1 MSSPQSVSV
10 SASTSGPSR
19 NPSAGAASLPARPA
33 MRMRT
38 LLLLPLLLIPL
49 ALTTASLLILRQ
61 HLRQELEQGL
71 AEDLLHSSSTFV
83 NLEKNRR
90 STLAREAILLANQS
104 SLKAL
109 MTTLDEPTIQNEG
122 GEYANLSGSDLF
134 ALASPTGKLI
144 AMYEVEKSTLPAQ
157 LDPAVSE
164 ALRNPAASPY
174 VFLHGKL
181 YEIAAQP
188 IYFGSRESGS
198 VLGYVI
204 VGADIGHSVAKQVAQ
219 SVSGDVAFYS
229 SHRVIS
235 SSLSPEGEASLAGI
249 LANPTAGNR
258 LSDVTVGGEKYR
270 LDRIQLAADTTI
282 PVELVVLKSTQ
293 ALQLSQMRLN
303 RAMLLIGLIA
313 FAVCGLLAIGVA
325 RLLTAPLEEL
335 VIGVRAIG
343 SGNYDAPLPSSG
355 AAEVRGLS
363 LAMDT
368 MRRQIQKAQ
377 SDLLEAERLA
387 TIGKMARSVS
397 HDLRHYLASVY
408 ANSEFLASHPLSAE
422 EKADLLGDIQLSV
435 QGTTDLIDSLLLF
448 SHTGR
453 SLNKTYESVA
463 YLAERAIAMLRRHPE
478 ASGVEVSMSTSG
490 SCETL
495 VDAKKIERV
504 IYNLVLNACQSAQ
517 KSALRK
523 VVFVIV
529 TETETAIEVDVVD
542 SGSGVPAAIRDS
554 LFEPFISANKENGVG
569 IGLTLASTIAL
580 EHGGLVKLEATA
592 PGRTVFRLIL
602 PRTVTLQPAV
612 NAVHSWHSKN

>member
-1 MSSPQSVSV
+1 
-10 SASTSGPSR
+10 
-19 NPSAGAASLPARPA
+19 

-38 LLLLPLLLIPL
+38 LLLLPLLLIPV

-61 HLRQELEQGL
+61 HLRQELEQSL

-90 STLAREAILLANQS
+90 STLAREAILLANEPR
-104 SLKAL
+104 LKAL
-109 MTTLDEPTIQNEG
+109 MTTLDEPTIQNAG

-144 AMYEVEKSTLPAQ
+144 AMYEVEKTGEPAELTT

-164 ALRNPAASPY
+164 ALRNPAGSPY
-174 VFLHGKL
+174 VFLRGRL

-204 VGADIGHSVAKQVAQ
+204 VGADIGHSVAQQVAQ
-219 SVSGDVAFYS
+219 SVSGEVAFYS
-229 SHRVIS
+229 NHRIIS
-235 SSLSPEGEASLAGI
+235 SSLSPQGEASLASL
-249 LANPTAGNR
+249 LAASASVNR
-258 LSDVTVGGEKYR
+258 LSDVTVGGEQYR
-270 LDRIQLAADTTI
+270 LDRIQLSADTSI
-282 PVELVVLKSTQ
+282 PVDLILLKSMR
-293 ALQLSQMRLN
+293 ALHQGQMRLN
-303 RAMLLIGLIA
+303 QTMLIIGIIA

-335 VIGVRAIG
+335 VAGVRAIG
-343 SGNYDAPLPSSG
+343 AGNYAAPLPASG

-363 LAMDT
+363 DAMDT
-368 MRRQIQKAQ
+368 MRHQIQKAQ
-377 SDLLEAERLA
+377 ADLLEAERLA

-408 ANSEFLASHPLSAE
+408 ANSEFLASHPLTTE
-422 EKADLLGDIQLSV
+422 EKAELLGEIQLSV

-453 SLNKTYESVA
+453 SLNKTYESIA
-463 YLAERAIAMLRRHPE
+463 YLAERAVALLRSHPE
-478 ASGVEVSMSTSG
+478 TTGVEVSISTSG
-490 SCETL
+490 SCEAL

-517 KSALRK
+517 KSAQRK
-523 VVFVIV
+523 LVFVLV
-529 TETETAIEVDVVD
+529 TETATDIEVDVVD
-542 SGSGVPAAIRDS
+542 SGAGVPTVIRES

-569 IGLTLASTIAL
+569 IGLTLASTIAM
-580 EHGGLVKLEATA
+580 EHGGHVKLESSA
-592 PGRTVFRLIL
+592 PGRTIFRLTI
-602 PRTVTLQPAV
+602 PRTVASEPAV
-612 NAVHSWHSKN
+612 NAVHSWRSAKGPESQ